1 MNGKP
6 ILRLMRELA
15 RCYQAME
22 AYAAADIRAYELTPP
37 QFDVIATLGNTPGMT
52 PKELGER
59 TLITKG
65 TLTGVIDRLAA
76 KALVARSPSP
86 RDGRSQI
93 VRLTPAGEKLFQAVF
108 PAHAAYLARAFADF
122 SSEDFARSETVL
134 RTLWQRFAAAGTPT
148 P

>member
-1 MNGKP
+1 MTGKP

-22 AYAAADIRAYELTPP
+22 AYSAADIRAHELTPP
-37 QFDVIATLGNTPGMT
+37 QFDVIATLGNTQGMT

-76 KALVARSPSP
+76 KGLVARSPSP
-86 RDGRSQI
+86 VDGRSQV
-93 VRLTPAGEKLFQAVF
+93 VRLTPAGDRLFAAVF
-108 PAHAAYLARAFADF
+108 PDHVAYLARAFEDF
-122 SSEDFARSETVL
+122 SAEDFARSESVL
-134 RTLWQRFAAAGTPT
+134 LALRQRFSEAGSPRA
-148 P
+148 